1 MSNTVNGTVQ
11 AITPMNGVSKKSG
24 KPYTIWTVTVDGQ
37 DVKAGFKK
45 PGFEVGQTVSIP
57 VSTNKWGDVEMIQP
71 GAPTGGYSGPAKPIS
86 SPATMASG
94 APGGRT
100 FPVARTS
107 PEMSI
112 IRQNALTNANAAV
125 HNYFEL
131 IRVDNEDEFVPPDL
145 AQYIECVIE
154 TAYKFTDFS
163 SGQREVKA
171 VESMSK

>member
-1 MSNTVNGTVQ
+1 MSNTINGMVQ
-11 AITPMNGVSKKSG
+11 AITPQHGVSKRTG

-37 DVKAGFKK
+37 EVKAGFKK

-57 VSTNKWGDVEMIQP
+57 VSTNKWGDTEMVQP
-71 GAPTGGYSGPAKPIS
+71 GTPTGGYSGPAKPIS
-86 SPATMASG
+86 APAIG
-94 APGGRT
+94 AGPGAGGRT

-125 HNYFEL
+125 ANYFEN
-131 IRVDNEDEFVPPDL
+131 VYENNPAGDQPNDFNE
-145 AQYIECVIE
+145 YIELVID